1 MTLNE
6 EDESFVPIVQAEV
19 SVVDHAEEREDNA
32 FEEYESIIS
41 PGSETDSGNEENP
54 MALHFGS
61 LSEGLIRQLFGE
73 VMKTFYVCHCLT
85 VSFLVTFGFF
95 ARLYRCIF
103 QKCFRSLEVTYF
115 KSF

>member
-6 EDESFVPIVQAEV
+6 EEDSSVPMMQAEV
-19 SVVDHAEEREDNA
+19 SVVDNAEEREEDNA

-54 MALHFGS
+54 MAVHFGS

-73 VMKTFYVCHCLT
+73 VIKRRHWCHF
-85 VSFLVTFGFF
+85 VP
-95 ARLYRCIF
+95 YRSS
-103 QKCFRSLEVTYF
+103 KP
-115 KSF
+115 

>member
-6 EDESFVPIVQAEV
+6 EEDSSVPMMQAEV
-19 SVVDHAEEREDNA
+19 SVVDHAEEREEDNA

-73 VMKTFYVCHCLT
+73 VIKRLHLCH
-85 VSFLVTFGFF
+85 FLP
-95 ARLYRCIF
+95 YRSAK
-103 QKCFRSLEVTYF
+103 Q
-115 KSF
+115 